1 MLSSLNCIKT
11 PSLSGQGQIVA
22 RCLMTHHYTKL
33 MSQTPFWLDQVSLDD
48 IRWRLIR
55 TRTLHLPLMVVL
67 ILYVLHPECVSWRS
81 LRVRTWL
88 GSFGRLASKIMALL
102 SACFLLLGSLRLGS
116 RNGNGATH
124 CPLLS
129 RQNSLSIM
137 ARNSL
142 SSTDSP
148 GLSSSWDVW
157 KMCCPIGPF
166 LCGCLKI
173 ASPCICLGRSSLTMI
188 LFGQGVDKVDLPS
201 YITAT
206 VFATTTSGL
215 LVLPR
220 QTSPTI
226 IHPSLSF
233 WWSIRRS
240 NALLNYVMC
249 ITKVTSNQEKNVN
262 WMSWT
267 VTSEGLFSGEIVS
280 SSLPRG
286 HLQLLVV
293 LTFWCS
299 EVGKDCRVCCSAVC
313 PDHSSCPVDQMI
325 YSHSMLLGSWNVH

>member
-1 MLSSLNCIKT
+1 
-11 PSLSGQGQIVA
+11 
-22 RCLMTHHYTKL
+22 
-33 MSQTPFWLDQVSLDD
+33 
-48 IRWRLIR
+48 
-55 TRTLHLPLMVVL
+55 
-67 ILYVLHPECVSWRS
+67 
-81 LRVRTWL
+81 
-88 GSFGRLASKIMALL
+88 MALL
-102 SACFLLLGSLRLGS
+102 SACCLLLGSLRLGS

-157 KMCCPIGPF
+157 KMFCPIGPF

-206 VFATTTSGL
+206 LFATTTSGL

-226 IHPSLSF
+226 THPSLSF

-267 VTSEGLFSGEIVS
+267 VTSEALFSGELCQVLYHVVTCSYWLSWLFDVLRWERIVGFVALLFVPITHLVQLIKWYIVTQCS
-280 SSLPRG
+280 SDRG
-286 HLQLLVV
+286 MF
-293 LTFWCS
+293 TNI
-299 EVGKDCRVCCSAVC
+299 VCCVFTFYLS
-313 PDHSSCPVDQMI
+313 QGI
-325 YSHSMLLGSWNVH
+325 IKTRKMLFW